1 MLRTTN
7 PQHSLWEATLP
18 DACRG
23 LPAELARVDR
33 LLVTRRSWPR

>member
-7 PQHSLWEATLP
+7 PQHSLWEAIVP